1 MTTPKAKL
9 AGLAL
14 IAAVCAGLPQ
24 VAWSAA
30 GDWPETTKMAYV
42 ERCAKSMHS
51 QGLALVK
58 ATGYCR
64 CSIDGQEI
72 EFGTR
77 EYAAMM
83 KAQPNPRGSD
93 VDRRLFK
100 VLRSCSSHWL
110 PQWE

>member
-14 IAAVCAGLPQ
+14 IAALCAGLPQ

-30 GDWPETTKMAYV
+30 GDWPEAAKMEYV

-64 CSIDGQEI
+64 CTIDGQEI

-77 EYAAMM
+77 EYDAMM

-93 VDRRLFK
+93 VDRRLFN
-100 VLRSCSSHWL
+100 VLMRCSHWL
-110 PQWE
+110 PQ